1 MGNVL
6 IQPHLA
12 AVSPQYMEL
21 FVEELAERI
30 NADELSGRFTWG
42 QKHLPIKSEIDRRAD
57 L

>member
-1 MGNVL
+1 
-6 IQPHLA
+6 
-12 AVSPQYMEL
+12 MEL

>member
-1 MGNVL
+1 MENVL

-30 NADELSGRFTWG
+30 NADELSSRFTWG
-42 QKHLPIKSEIDRRAD
+42 
-57 L
+57 